1 MLYITIL
8 NKLEYID
15 SKLQG
20 IYQRGGTKQMQKE
33 NKNDKPISLAT
44 EIIRD
49 LARQN
54 LILKIAVG
62 TLAVGLILAIIWRYN
77 MDDILQ
83 KAVQIRREYNNKYRE
98 ANKEQINKR
107 QNEWRQK
114 NKDKVKQYNKNY
126 WIKKAQQLSNA

>member
-1 MLYITIL
+1 
-8 NKLEYID
+8 
-15 SKLQG
+15 
-20 IYQRGGTKQMQKE
+20 
-33 NKNDKPISLAT
+33 
-44 EIIRD
+44 
-49 LARQN
+49 
-54 LILKIAVG
+54 
-62 TLAVGLILAIIWRYN
+62 

-98 ANKEQINKR
+98 ANKEHINKR

>member
-15 SKLQG
+15 SKLQR

-33 NKNDKPISLAT
+33 NKNDTTPLAT

-49 LARQN
+49 LAKQN

-62 TLAVGLILAIIWRYN
+62 TLAIGLILAIIF
-77 MDDILQ
+77 
-83 KAVQIRREYNNKYRE
+83 
-98 ANKEQINKR
+98 
-107 QNEWRQK
+107 
-114 NKDKVKQYNKNY
+114 
-126 WIKKAQQLSNA
+126 

>member
-1 MLYITIL
+1 
-8 NKLEYID
+8 
-15 SKLQG
+15 
-20 IYQRGGTKQMQKE
+20 
-33 NKNDKPISLAT
+33 
-44 EIIRD
+44 
-49 LARQN
+49 
-54 LILKIAVG
+54 
-62 TLAVGLILAIIWRYN
+62 

-126 WIKKAQQLSNA
+126 RIKKAQQLSNA